1 MCLVHFYNWKSL
13 AYFGRLVGAV
23 PFAGSFQVLLV
34 WRKAVSKS
42 SIHIIAWKHKSIPF
56 SQIFKKFFPTFAKDH
71 RYFWGFVLCGSIS
84 VRDSNLQCSQ
94 NAETLWHG
102 DNFLSNRQCCQQYG
116 FVILTVGYSLGL
128 HLLGGWRL
136 LPAVGSEV
144 CVWQS
149 IRLLSCCAYFFSSC
163 RQSLTC

>member
-1 MCLVHFYNWKSL
+1 M
-13 AYFGRLVGAV
+13 
-23 PFAGSFQVLLV
+23 LLV
-34 WRKAVSKS
+34 WRKAMSKS

-56 SQIFKKFFPTFAKDH
+56 SQIFNFFFPHKDH
-71 RYFWGFVLCGSIS
+71 RYFWGFVLCSS
-84 VRDSNLQCSQ
+84 VSVPASNLQCSQ

-102 DNFLSNRQCCQQYG
+102 DNFLSNRQCCQQCR

-128 HLLGGWRL
+128 DLLRGWRL

-149 IRLLSCCAYFFSSC
+149 IHFLSCCAYFLAAAVNPLHARWWRRIYREQRFEI
-163 RQSLTC
+163 RYRVWRWKYFFIFFD